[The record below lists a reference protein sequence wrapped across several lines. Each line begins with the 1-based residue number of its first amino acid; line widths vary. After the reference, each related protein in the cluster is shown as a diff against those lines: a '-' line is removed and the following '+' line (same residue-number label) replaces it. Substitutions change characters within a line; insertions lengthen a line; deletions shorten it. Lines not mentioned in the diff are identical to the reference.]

1 MLSVRARNE
10 LRRAIGR
17 SPPLHY
23 YGLRIT
29 LKSGCLNVQFGICIA
44 PYDISAM
51 AGRDRLMV
59 RGGNE
64 KQGAMVF
71 FKKIGLARFESS
83 ALCVHALECIGGNHL
98 NTQFSLAECKPVR
111 ILLRNRDNNLHGA
124 GLKKSVNVRK
134 IRELGEEWA
143 HPSASQCGF
152 YVYCRRE
159 LFRSTAFFLE
169 AGGAVC
175 CTTRHIQTRSG
186 SRRSPWSSHSSSMQ
200 SIRTSG

>member
-1 MLSVRARNE
+1 MIDSWNYLE
-10 LRRAIGR
+10 FTE
-17 SPPLHY
+17 H
-23 YGLRIT
+23 
-29 LKSGCLNVQFGICIA
+29 
-44 PYDISAM
+44 ISAM

-71 FKKIGLARFESS
+71 FKKIGLVRFEGS

-134 IRELGEEWA
+134 IGEPGEEWA

-169 AGGAVC
+169 GARPGRDVFRLFARTGRSSTRRQDFGKEDVPLRRVFLKSPSDPVV
-175 CTTRHIQTRSG
+175 TTT
-186 SRRSPWSSHSSSMQ
+186 
-200 SIRTSG
+200 